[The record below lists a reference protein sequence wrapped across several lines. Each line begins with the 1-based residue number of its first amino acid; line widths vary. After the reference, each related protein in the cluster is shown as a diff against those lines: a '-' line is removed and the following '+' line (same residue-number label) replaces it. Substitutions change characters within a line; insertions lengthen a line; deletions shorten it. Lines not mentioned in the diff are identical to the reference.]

1 MNYETPCIEAVV
13 ETFSSMCGV
22 TPEKSGES
30 TVIAGSQTIK
40 TDDIIGIVG
49 LTGDRK
55 GDIIITSEAKVAQKV
70 VGALLM
76 DEITEINSDLLDGF
90 GEIINIIAGAFTG
103 KIIGVKFNL
112 ALPTVMAGEHQTHIR
127 EGIKCLCI
135 PMQFPEWGKFR
146 IMLMMEDI

>member
-1 MNYETPCIEAVV
+1 MNYEAPCVEAVI

-22 TPEKSGES
+22 TPEMNGES
-30 TVIAGSQTIK
+30 TVIAGSQTVK

-55 GDIIITSEAKVAQKV
+55 GDIIITAETKAAQKV
-70 VGALLM
+70 VGAMLM
-76 DEITEINSDLLDGF
+76 DEITEVNTDLLDGF

-103 KIIGVKFNL
+103 KIAGVKFHL

-127 EGIKCLCI
+127 EGIKCLSI
-135 PMQFPEWGKFR
+135 PMKFPEWGNFK